1 MAQSQAVKHNPI
13 SSFFTGST
21 DVALPRLVLLV
32 AIFFLSVFGLVVVF
46 SASSVEAI
54 NEGLPPYFYVVRQ
67 LIFMI
72 VGVLLCFAIV
82 VFLPYDVWQG
92 RLLDFV
98 WLGTIALLLMTAA
111 VGDAALG
118 AQRWLTI
125 GGITGQP
132 SEFAKAA
139 FVLMAARIMY
149 NARTKETDGYSFLL
163 QIVLLII
170 APLLILYFTQSDFG
184 TTLICVVG
192 IVAVVFLSGIPLRSM
207 IVLVVVLGAFAVAAV
222 LLKGYRSNRLAYLF
236 NPEDDYYGSGYQLV
250 RSFYA
255 FGEGGLFG
263 VGPGNSTEKYL
274 YLPEAETDFIFA
286 IVGEEYGLIGA
297 LLVVVA
303 FLAILWAGLSIAK
316 GAPDLYGSLVAGG
329 CTVTL
334 VFQAFLNMA
343 CVTGVLPTTGK
354 PLPFMSAGGSAIV
367 GAFILVGL
375 ILSVSIAQ
383 DGRGPLYDKRRKDL
397 KVVRASSGQS
407 KRKKG

>member
-1 MAQSQAVKHNPI
+1 MAQTQTAKNKLLG
-13 SSFFTGST
+13 SFFTGST
-21 DVALPRLVLLV
+21 EVALPRLVLFV
-32 AIFFLSVFGLVVVF
+32 AVFFLSVFGLVVVF

-54 NEGLPPYFYVVRQ
+54 NEGLSPSFYVVRQ
-67 LIFMI
+67 LIFMV
-72 VGVLLCFAIV
+72 VGVILCFLILV
-82 VFLPYDVWQG
+82 LFPYDVWQG
-92 RLLDFV
+92 RFLDFA
-98 WLGTIALLLMTAA
+98 WFGTIILLFMTAA

-149 NARTKETDGYSFLL
+149 NARTKETDAYSFLL
-163 QIVLLII
+163 QIVLLVI
-170 APLLILYFTQSDFG
+170 APLLVLYFTQSDFG

-192 IVAVVFLSGIPLRSM
+192 IMAVVFLSGIPIRTM
-207 IVLVVVLGAFAVAAV
+207 IFLVLALGVFAVAAV

-255 FGEGGLFG
+255 FGEGGLIG

-274 YLPEAETDFIFA
+274 YLPEAETDFIFS

-303 FLAILWAGLSIAK
+303 FLAILWAGLTIAK
-316 GAPDLYGSLVAGG
+316 GAPDLFGSLIAGG

-354 PLPFMSAGGSAIV
+354 PLPFMSAGGSAII
-367 GAFILVGL
+367 GAFILIGL

-383 DGRGPLYDKRRKDL
+383 DGRSPMYDKRRKDL

-407 KRKKG
+407 KRKRG